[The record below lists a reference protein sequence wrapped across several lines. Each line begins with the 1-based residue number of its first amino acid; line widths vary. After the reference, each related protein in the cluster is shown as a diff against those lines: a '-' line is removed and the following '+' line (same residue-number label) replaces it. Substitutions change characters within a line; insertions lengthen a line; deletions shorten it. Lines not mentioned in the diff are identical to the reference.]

1 MKKVNAMEMRNIE
14 GGATYTHTVK
24 CNTCGAVFTG
34 KASGTWL
41 LAPIWKYN
49 ARNKAYNK
57 YYAHIAESRN
67 RCF

>member
-1 MKKVNAMEMRNIE
+1 MTSVSIAEQRTIH
-14 GGATYTHTVK
+14 GGKTYSHTVK
-24 CNTCGAVFTG
+24 CNLCGKSFTG

-57 YYAHIAESRN
+57 LYAHIDEEHM
-67 RCF
+67 